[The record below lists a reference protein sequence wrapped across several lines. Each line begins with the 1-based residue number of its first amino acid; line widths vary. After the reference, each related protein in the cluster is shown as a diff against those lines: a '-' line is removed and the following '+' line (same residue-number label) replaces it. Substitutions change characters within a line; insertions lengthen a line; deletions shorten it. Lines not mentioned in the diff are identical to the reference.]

1 MLFIHEIN
9 PPPPQQIELLPAIAD
24 TGNEIQIPYQPPS
37 FRHPADYARSLVSV
51 SILGNGR
58 LREFLMR
65 VDINAQWEK
74 EERAIITKLD
84 KFDAWPGLDCI
95 YVTNKL
101 SLLQAPSAGSRA
113 AGAQYWRGDCRTSGA
128 GARGQHPGN
137 ENNQEATPGLQ
148 LRQLQ

>member
-1 MLFIHEIN
+1 MKLIPLPIN
-9 PPPPQQIELLPAIAD
+9 KLNFSQQWQIQGMRYRYLISPPASDIRLIM
-24 TGNEIQIPYQPPS
+24 PS
-37 FRHPADYARSLVSV
+37 PVSV

-137 ENNQEATPGLQ
+137 ENNQETTPGLQ